1 MQSFFRTQAAL
12 CRRIAGSFP
21 QERIA
26 EELMRIAA
34 DFETRADNLGEDGE
48 PDLSSWSVSA
58 RARSRLAKQAAREG
72 NPAPTQAEA
81 AALPSVAAASRN
93 DAA

>member
-34 DFETRADNLGEDGE
+34 DFETRADDLGEDGE

-72 NPAPTQAEA
+72 NPPPPAEPA
-81 AALPSVAAASRN
+81 AVPSAAAASRN
-93 DAA
+93 GAA

>member
-34 DFETRADNLGEDGE
+34 DFETRADDLGEDGE

-72 NPAPTQAEA
+72 NPAPPAEA
-81 AALPSVAAASRN
+81 AAVPSAAAVSRN
-93 DAA
+93 GAA